1 MKGKKFATA
10 IACIDGRFH
19 QQLTD
24 WIVKEYE
31 VDFVDMP
38 TIPGPD
44 KVVSEDSEYAEALKY
59 GVGISNNGHHSKLLV
74 MTGHED
80 CAANPVS
87 NDEHKEQIK
96 KSVNNLKNWGFS
108 GEIIGVFVDLN
119 YNFEVVA

>member
-1 MKGKKFATA
+1 MEGKKFATA

-24 WIVKEYE
+24 WIVDEYG
-31 VDFVDMP
+31 VDYVDMP

-44 KVVSEDSEYAEALKY
+44 KVVSEDSEFAEALKY
-59 GVGISNNGHHSKLLV
+59 GVGISNKGHHSELLV

-80 CAANPVS
+80 CAANPIS

-96 KSVNNLKNWGFS
+96 KSVENLKSWGFS
-108 GEIIGVFVDLN
+108 GQIIGVFIDIDCN
-119 YNFEVVA
+119 CEIVA